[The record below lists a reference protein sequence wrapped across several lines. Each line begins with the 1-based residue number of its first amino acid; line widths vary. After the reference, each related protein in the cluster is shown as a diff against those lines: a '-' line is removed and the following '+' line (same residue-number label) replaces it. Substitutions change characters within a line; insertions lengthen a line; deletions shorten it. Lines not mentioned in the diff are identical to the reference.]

1 MERHHSWSHVLPLSV
16 WHGLSDVQ
24 GRVLKL
30 AVNLCERFG
39 MTSSGVLQS
48 RIYAAAFA
56 GKQVVAS
63 IIQVSDNPVHHIWGA
78 AIFCFGLIFCFGPL
92 GFAELSPLHRY
103 AQVQYISRFPM
114 NLHAAEILICNFTH
128 SLSKTNTPGA
138 KSFCAHGLQLAF
150 VFGKQALC
158 MIEA

>member
-24 GRVLKL
+24 GRVLKAL

-48 RIYAAAFA
+48 RIYAATFA
-56 GKQVVAS
+56 GKQVVAGVRQS
-63 IIQVSDNPVHHIWGA
+63 SSPY
-78 AIFCFGLIFCFGPL
+78 L
-92 GFAELSPLHRY
+92 GCCHLLFWSHLLLRASWICRAVTI

-138 KSFCAHGLQLAF
+138 KSFCAHGLQLVF